1 MKDLFKM
8 SNKTYDILKFVA
20 QIVLPA
26 TGTLYGALSSIW
38 GLPLGDEVVKTIVA
52 VDTFMG
58 AVLMI
63 SDHYYED

>member
-8 SNKTYDILKFVA
+8 SNETYDILKFVA

-38 GLPLGDEVVKTIVA
+38 GLPLGDEVVKTIIA
-52 VDTFMG
+52 VDAFMG